1 MIDTET
7 VRVEEIT
14 KTNTGGRVLRWLASL
29 RTLAGSIAFR
39 RRVPALRLRE
49 SLALG
54 ERKSLLVVQW
64 DGRSYLL
71 GVTTQSL
78 QVLDSREAVP
88 GQDPVEA
95 AGSRQ

>member
-7 VRVEEIT
+7 VRAERLA
-14 KTNTGGRVLRWLASL
+14 KTNVGGCVLRWFASL
-29 RTLAGSIAFR
+29 RTLACSIAFR

-64 DGRSYLL
+64 DGRCYLL

-88 GQDPVEA
+88 SQDPVEA
-95 AGSRQ
+95 AGSR